1 MNKTWNK
8 AQVSVAT
15 LLAVSLL
22 SGSTFSDLVAK
33 FTSINDSDT
42 TTVSH
47 SLANNTLQYNQ
58 KSSKESNVIQEI
70 ITNTVPFYSQIKDI
84 SDPSWR
90 GVSCGVASLA
100 MLIDYYTNPVAPD
113 ILLAKGIAANA
124 FDDNAG
130 WSHAG
135 LIKLAGEYGLTGE
148 TVWLGSDKQQ
158 ALAALK
164 AELDEGPVMA
174 SVHYTFDYNNPIPHL
189 VVITEIDGEIGRYN
203 DPAEEAGGG
212 AVPLDKFASSWKNR
226 YIKIRPSA

>member
-1 MNKTWNK
+1 MFQIKNRT
-8 AQVSVAT
+8 T
-15 LLAVSLL
+15 LNLILIFSIFALSAAYFIQYILGHKPCNLCLIERLPYIFAIIIISLGL
-22 SGSTFSDLVAK
+22 ILKK
-33 FTSINDSDT
+33 FE
-42 TTVSH
+42 
-47 SLANNTLQYNQ
+47 
-58 KSSKESNVIQEI
+58 KI

-189 VVITEIDGEIGRYN
+189 VVITEIDGEIVRYN